1 MKRNNSYPNK
11 KTEDD
16 APPSEYQILHELTPL
31 GEKDALYIADRHKS
45 EFTYPIHN
53 HDVYELNF
61 VENAP
66 GLVRVV
72 GDSRETIGQFDLVLI
87 TSDKL
92 EHVWEQGE
100 CKSHDM
106 REITIQFKF
115 GLDDDDTFFSKT
127 PFLPI
132 RRMLEEGRKG
142 LAFSART
149 IMKVYTRLDT
159 LSAETDS
166 FQALMQFVSILHDL
180 ALADDTKSLA
190 SSSFAKVEVSDDSRQ
205 ILKVKNY
212 IAENY
217 MYELSLEILASVAS
231 MSKSGFS
238 RFFKIHTGRRLTD
251 YITEVRIGNAAR
263 QLIDTDESICNIS
276 FNVGYFNLSN
286 FNRTFRRLKG
296 CTPTDFRKNYMK
308 KKIIF

>member
-1 MKRNNSYPNK
+1 MSNHYPNQK
-11 KTEDD
+11 SASS
-16 APPSEYQILHELTPL
+16 APTGDYRILHELTPL
-31 GEKDALYIADRHKS
+31 GETDAFYIADRRKS

-66 GLVRVV
+66 GLMRVV

-92 EHVWEQGE
+92 EHVWEQGD
-100 CKSHDM
+100 CKSQDM

-115 GLDDDDTFFSKT
+115 GLDESDSFFSKK
-127 PFLPI
+127 PFQPI
-132 RRMLEEGRKG
+132 RHMLEEGRKG

-159 LSAETDS
+159 LSAITDS
-166 FQALMQFVSILHDL
+166 FQALMQFLSILNDL
-180 ALADDTKSLA
+180 ARADDTKSLA
-190 SSSFAKVEVSDDSRQ
+190 SSSYAKVAVSDDSRQ

-212 IAENY
+212 IADNY
-217 MYELSLEILASVAS
+217 MYELSLETLADVAS
-231 MSKSGFS
+231 MSKSGLS
-238 RFFKIHTGRRLTD
+238 RFFKMHTGRCLTD

-263 QLIDTDESICNIS
+263 QLLDTDEPVCNIS
-276 FNVGYFNLSN
+276 FNVGYLNLSN

-296 CTPTDFRKNYMK
+296 CTPTEFRKIYMK

>member
-1 MKRNNSYPNK
+1 MASDYR
-11 KTEDD
+11 
-16 APPSEYQILHELTPL
+16 ILHEVTPL

-66 GLVRVV
+66 GLTRVV
-72 GDSRETIGQFDLVLI
+72 GDSRETIGNFDLVLI
-87 TSDKL
+87 TSGEL
-92 EHVWEQGE
+92 EHVWEQGD
-100 CKSHDM
+100 CQSKDM
-106 REITIQFKF
+106 REITVQFKF
-115 GLDDDDTFFSKT
+115 GLDGEDSFFTKT
-127 PFLPI
+127 PFDDIHRL
-132 RRMLEEGRKG
+132 LEEGRKG
-142 LAFSART
+142 LAFSQRT
-149 IMKVYTRLDT
+149 IMKVYSRLDT
-159 LSAETDS
+159 LSTITDS
-166 FQALMQFVSILHDL
+166 FQALMQFLSILNDL

-190 SSSFAKVEVSDDSRQ
+190 STSFAKVSVSDDSKQ

-217 MYELSLEILASVAS
+217 MYELSLETLSNVAS

-238 RFFKIHTGRRLTD
+238 RFFKLHTGRCLTD

-263 QLIDTDESICNIS
+263 QLLDTDDPICNIS
-276 FNVGYFNLSN
+276 FNVGYLNLSN

-296 CTPTDFRKNYMK
+296 CTPSDFRKNYMK